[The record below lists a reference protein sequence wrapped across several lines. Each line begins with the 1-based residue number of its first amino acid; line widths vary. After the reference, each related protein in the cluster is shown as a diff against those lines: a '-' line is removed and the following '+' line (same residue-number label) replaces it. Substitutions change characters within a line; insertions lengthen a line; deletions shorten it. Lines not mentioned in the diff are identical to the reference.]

1 MEFIWYITAGL
12 GVGFAIGMTGVGGGS
27 LMTPL
32 LLMFGFPVHIAIG
45 TDLMYAGIAKSTGV
59 FVHARKGNVNWR
71 IMRTMALGS
80 IPSSL
85 ITIWVLSHYK
95 TSEDYHHL
103 LTNGLGVMLAL
114 TALVIIFRKQLI
126 RKLLINKPVSHN
138 TVLSQG
144 GKNSNDSSINPQKS
158 LMVVFL
164 SGLALGSL
172 VTLTSVGAGA
182 LGTALLMIVFPYM
195 SAKNIVGTDLAHA
208 VPLTLVAGLGHVLL
222 GNVDYFLLSALLI
235 GSIPAIYLGSLVASR
250 VPNTLLQPLLA
261 TLLMGF
267 GIKYLFF

>member
-1 MEFIWYITAGL
+1 MEFIWYIAAGL

-45 TDLMYAGIAKSTGV
+45 TDLMYAGIAKSAGV
-59 FVHARKGNVNWR
+59 FVHAKKGNVNWS
-71 IMRTMALGS
+71 IMTAMALGS
-80 IPSSL
+80 LPSSL
-85 ITIWVLSHYK
+85 LTIWFLSYYE
-95 TSEDYHHL
+95 TPENYHHL
-103 LTNGLGVMLAL
+103 LTSGLGVMLAL
-114 TALVIIFRKQLI
+114 TAIVIIFRK
-126 RKLLINKPVSHN
+126 KL
-138 TVLSQG
+138 T
-144 GKNSNDSSINPQKS
+144 QKS
-158 LMVVFL
+158 LLTHITPDEKHGHAVSKPATKQLITVFIC
-164 SGLALGSL
+164 GLILGGL

-182 LGTALLMIVFPYM
+182 LGTAMLMILFPYL

-222 GNVDYFLLSALLI
+222 GNVDYFLLAALLV
-235 GSIPAIYLGSLVASR
+235 GSIPAIYLGSSIASR
-250 VPNTLLQPLLA
+250 VSNNLLQPLLA